1 MRHTSSHFT
10 GNRCHS
16 NETMEDPVH
25 ELDTG
30 MVFAGRYQIIE
41 EMGKG
46 RMGKVCKALDL
57 ETKKRLP

>member
-1 MRHTSSHFT
+1 
-10 GNRCHS
+10 
-16 NETMEDPVH
+16 MEDPVH